1 MCDANTEKELERVLP
16 VLYTLM
22 LRARGR
28 RSLHFWRETH
38 MKKTK
43 PNLKEL

>member
-22 LRARGR
+22 LRGR

-43 PNLKEL
+43 QNLKEL